1 MGFEILS
8 NKALHDI
15 SIKVIGVGGGGNNA
29 VNHMIRTGAEP
40 IDFIAVNTDHK
51 ALINCEAPAKI
62 QLGTTGLG
70 AGSRPEVGRTTAIE
84 KEGEIRATLE
94 GTDLLF
100 ITAGMGG
107 GTGTGAAP
115 VIAQIA
121 KDMGI
126 LTVAVVTKPFSFE
139 GGRRMLL
146 AEAGIKGLEEHVD
159 ALLVILNE
167 KLETTMPDT
176 ATMQECF
183 KMTDDILYK
192 ACVGIP
198 AIIHTPGVI
207 SVDFE
212 DLRTIMS
219 QRGPAIFGLASATGE
234 NRVTNAMLN
243 ALSCPLLEGARL
255 QNARGLLVYF
265 TSDESLTLT
274 EVRQA
279 MDQLKAFQ
287 HPNAEIILGTAIDPS
302 MGSEVRVTLL
312 ATGLQEP
319 SEANEALSM
328 AKAGQQIVNPVVMP
342 TIPTLSSTPSAAA
355 TTPAETP
362 AEAPTLTPTSTA
374 SETQPNKEPKPQATQ
389 AELKTTPTETPKP
402 AAQASATTTTFN
414 HFAIPTYLRNF

>member
-51 ALINCEAPAKI
+51 ALIKCEAPAKI

-362 AEAPTLTPTSTA
+362 AEAPALAPTSTA
-374 SETQPNKEPKPQATQ
+374 TETQTNNAPKPQATQ
-389 AELKTTPTETPKP
+389 AEPKTTPTETPKP

-414 HFAIPTYLRNF
+414 HFEIPTYLRNF

>member
-40 IDFIAVNTDHK
+40 IEFIAVNTDHK
-51 ALINCEAPAKI
+51 ALIKCEAPAKI

-70 AGSRPEVGRTTAIE
+70 AGSRPEIGRTTAIE

-219 QRGPAIFGLASATGE
+219 QRGPAIFGLASASGE

-243 ALSCPLLEGARL
+243 ALSCPLLEGALL

-302 MGSEVRVTLL
+302 MGDEVRVTLL

-328 AKAGQQIVNPVVMP
+328 AEAGQQIVNPVVMP

-389 AELKTTPTETPKP
+389 AEPKTTPTETPKP

-414 HFAIPTYLRNF
+414 HFEIPTYLRNF

>member
-40 IDFIAVNTDHK
+40 IEFIAVNTDHK
-51 ALINCEAPAKI
+51 ALIKCEAPAKI

-70 AGSRPEVGRTTAIE
+70 AGSRPEIGRTTAIE

-287 HPNAEIILGTAIDPS
+287 HPNAEIILGTAIDSS
-302 MGSEVRVTLL
+302 MGNEVRVTLL
-312 ATGLQEP
+312 ATGLETP
-319 SEANEALSM
+319 SEANDALSM
-328 AKAGQQIVNPVVMP
+328 AVASQQIVNPVVMP

-362 AEAPTLTPTSTA
+362 AEALTLTPTSTA

-389 AELKTTPTETPKP
+389 AEPKTTPTETPKP
-402 AAQASATTTTFN
+402 VVKATTTTTTFK
-414 HFAIPTYLRNF
+414 HFEIPTYLRNF

>member
-51 ALINCEAPAKI
+51 ALIKCEAPAKI

-115 VIAQIA
+115 VIAQIS

-146 AEAGIKGLEEHVD
+146 AEAGIKDLEEHVD

-362 AEAPTLTPTSTA
+362 AEAPALAPTSTA
-374 SETQPNKEPKPQATQ
+374 TETQTNNAPKPQATQ
-389 AELKTTPTETPKP
+389 AEPKTTPTETPKP

-414 HFAIPTYLRNF
+414 HFVIPTYLRNF

>member
-1 MGFEILS
+1 M
-8 NKALHDI
+8 
-15 SIKVIGVGGGGNNA
+15 
-29 VNHMIRTGAEP
+29 
-40 IDFIAVNTDHK
+40 
-51 ALINCEAPAKI
+51 
-62 QLGTTGLG
+62 
-70 AGSRPEVGRTTAIE
+70 
-84 KEGEIRATLE
+84 
-94 GTDLLF
+94 
-100 ITAGMGG
+100 
-107 GTGTGAAP
+107 
-115 VIAQIA
+115 IAQIA

-219 QRGPAIFGLASATGE
+219 QRGPAIFGLASASGE
-234 NRVTNAMLN
+234 NRVTNAMMN

-302 MGSEVRVTLL
+302 MGNEVRVTLL

-319 SEANEALSM
+319 SEANEALSI
-328 AKAGQQIVNPVVMP
+328 AVASQQIVNPVVMP
-342 TIPTLSSTPSAAA
+342 TIPTLSSTPNATTASTLA
-355 TTPAETP
+355 TTPT
-362 AEAPTLTPTSTA
+362 EAPTLAPTSTTT
-374 SETQPNKEPKPQATQ
+374 ETQTNNAPKPQATQ
-389 AELKTTPTETPKP
+389 AEPKTTPTETPKP
-402 AAQASATTTTFN
+402 AAQASATTTTFK
-414 HFAIPTYLRNF
+414 HFEIPTYLRNF

>member
-1 MGFEILS
+1 MAFEILS

-51 ALINCEAPAKI
+51 ALIKCEAPAKI

-302 MGSEVRVTLL
+302 MGNEVRVTLL

-319 SEANEALSM
+319 SLN
-328 AKAGQQIVNPVVMP
+328 
-342 TIPTLSSTPSAAA
+342 
-355 TTPAETP
+355 
-362 AEAPTLTPTSTA
+362 
-374 SETQPNKEPKPQATQ
+374 
-389 AELKTTPTETPKP
+389 
-402 AAQASATTTTFN
+402 
-414 HFAIPTYLRNF
+414 FA

>member
-1 MGFEILS
+1 MAFEILS

-51 ALINCEAPAKI
+51 ALIKCEAPAKI

-146 AEAGIKGLEEHVD
+146 AEAGIKDLEEHVD

-192 ACVGIP
+192 ACIGIP

-219 QRGPAIFGLASATGE
+219 QRGPAIFGLASASGE

-302 MGSEVRVTLL
+302 MGDEVRVTLL

-362 AEAPTLTPTSTA
+362 AEAPALAPTSTA
-374 SETQPNKEPKPQATQ
+374 TETQTNNAPKPQATQ
-389 AELKTTPTETPKP
+389 AEPKTTPTETPKP

-414 HFAIPTYLRNF
+414 HFVIPTYLRNF

>member
-279 MDQLKAFQ
+279 MEQLKAFQ

-319 SEANEALSM
+319 SAANEALSM
-328 AKAGQQIVNPVVMP
+328 AEAGQQIVNPVVMP

-389 AELKTTPTETPKP
+389 AEPKTTPTETPKP
-402 AAQASATTTTFN
+402 VVKATTTTTTFK
-414 HFAIPTYLRNF
+414 HFEIPTYLRNF

>member
-219 QRGPAIFGLASATGE
+219 QRGLAIFGLASATGE

-279 MDQLKAFQ
+279 LDQLKAFQ

-414 HFAIPTYLRNF
+414 HFEIPTYLRNF

>member
-70 AGSRPEVGRTTAIE
+70 AGSRPEIGRTTAIE

-146 AEAGIKGLEEHVD
+146 AEAGIKDLEEHVD

-402 AAQASATTTTFN
+402 VVKATTTTTTFK
-414 HFAIPTYLRNF
+414 HFEIPTYLRNF

>member
-51 ALINCEAPAKI
+51 ALIKCEAPAKI

-70 AGSRPEVGRTTAIE
+70 AGSRPEIGRTTAIE

-115 VIAQIA
+115 VIAQIS

-146 AEAGIKGLEEHVD
+146 AEAGIKDLEEHVD

-362 AEAPTLTPTSTA
+362 AEAPALAPTSTA
-374 SETQPNKEPKPQATQ
+374 TETQTNNAPKPQATQ
-389 AELKTTPTETPKP
+389 AEPKTTPTETPKP

-414 HFAIPTYLRNF
+414 HFVIPTYLRNF

>member
-70 AGSRPEVGRTTAIE
+70 AGSRSEVGRTTAIE

-146 AEAGIKGLEEHVD
+146 AEAGIKDLEEHVD

-328 AKAGQQIVNPVVMP
+328 AEAGQQIVNPVVMP

-389 AELKTTPTETPKP
+389 AEPKTTPTETPKP
-402 AAQASATTTTFN
+402 VVKATTTTTTFK
-414 HFAIPTYLRNF
+414 HFEIPTYLRNF